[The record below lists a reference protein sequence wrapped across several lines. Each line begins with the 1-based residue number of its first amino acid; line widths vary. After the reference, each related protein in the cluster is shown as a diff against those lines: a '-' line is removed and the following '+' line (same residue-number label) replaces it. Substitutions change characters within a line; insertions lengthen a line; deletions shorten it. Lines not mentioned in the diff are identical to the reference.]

1 MSLIRS
7 DTGRQRNIQS
17 SHETTPLLTEVAPE
31 PLAPGEADA
40 LAGEGAF
47 EDNEEDVPEIPLPKT
62 QVFLLCLT
70 AVAGP
75 IAFFSI
81 FPYINF
87 MIEKIGNV
95 EKEDVG
101 FYSGLIESLFSATQ
115 MCVMILWGRASDRF
129 GRKPVL
135 VLSLLG
141 MSAATTLFG
150 MSSNLWQMIVFR
162 CIAGVFAGTV
172 VTVRAMLSEIST
184 KQTQARAF
192 SLFSF
197 AGNLGIFLGP
207 LIGGALET
215 PADKYPSTFGKIQFF
230 HQYPYALPNMVISS
244 IALLAAITTI
254 FFVKETLHIHRNKQ
268 VTDEPPMSSWQLI
281 KHPGVTPVLLIYN
294 YVMLLAFTL
303 TAVFPVF
310 QYTPISMGGL
320 GFSPAI
326 IAACTGLNGAS
337 QAIWILF
344 VFPKLHRR
352 FGTGRVLW
360 LCAIAW
366 PIFFAICPMYHF
378 LIAYGYRTLFWSTG
392 PPLLILGSGVAMA
405 FTSIQLALNDIAPSH
420 ETLGTLN
427 AIALAAQSGLRAV
440 APAIA
445 TSIYAIGVKYNI
457 LGGQLFWLCNVILA
471 TGLLA
476 LLRVMPEKAK
486 GTVKR
491 KSNGRV

>member
-1 MSLIRS
+1 MSHTRS
-7 DTGRQRNIQS
+7 IQR

-31 PLAPGEADA
+31 PLAPGEADGI
-40 LAGEGAF
+40 AGNRIDE
-47 EDNEEDVPEIPLPKT
+47 ENEEDRPEVPLPKT
-62 QVFLLCLT
+62 QIFLLCFT
-70 AVAGP
+70 SISGP

-87 MIEKIGNV
+87 MIENIGNV

-150 MSSNLWQMIVFR
+150 MSSSLWQMVVFR
-162 CIAGVFAGTV
+162 CTAGVFAGTV
-172 VTVRAMLSEIST
+172 VTVRAMFSEIST

-192 SLFSF
+192 SFFSF
-197 AGNLGIFLGP
+197 AYNLGIFIGP
-207 LIGGALET
+207 LIGGALES
-215 PADKYPSTFGKIQFF
+215 PADKYPSLFGQIQFF
-230 HQYPYALPNMVISS
+230 QKYPYALPNIVISG
-244 IALLAAITTI
+244 IAFITALTTI
-254 FFVKETLHIHRNKQ
+254 FFVKETLHIHHDRKA
-268 VTDEPPMSSWQLI
+268 TDEPPMSSWQLI
-281 KHPGVTPVLLIYN
+281 RRPGVTPVLLVYN

-310 QYTPISMGGL
+310 QYTPVDLGGL

-337 QAIWILF
+337 QAIWLLLA
-344 VFPKLHRR
+344 FPKLHRR
-352 FGTGRVLW
+352 FGTGRILW
-360 LCAIAW
+360 FCAIAW
-366 PIFFAICPMYHF
+366 PIFFAMCPMYHF
-378 LIAYGYRTLFWSTG
+378 LLAYGYKILFWSTG
-392 PPLLILGSGVAMA
+392 PPMLVLGSGVAMA
-405 FTSIQLALNDIAPSH
+405 FTGIQLALNDIAPSH

-440 APAIA
+440 APAAA
-445 TSIYAIGVKYNI
+445 TSVYAIGVKYNI
-457 LGGQLFWLCNVILA
+457 LGGQLFWLCNVVLA
-471 TGLLA
+471 VGLLW
-476 LLRVMPEKAK
+476 LLRVLPEKAK
-486 GTVKR
+486 GVVKR
-491 KSNGRV
+491 KQSARV